1 MLQNEFNSNVARFN
15 THIKPVLPQRRLLT
29 GLNEGGKTGNIALQN
44 SFKLEIRESQDLAK
58 DFGLKGK

>member
-1 MLQNEFNSNVARFN
+1 MLQNELNSNVARFN
-15 THIKPVLPQRRLLT
+15 THIKPVLPQMRLLT
-29 GLNEGGKTGNIALQN
+29 GLNEGGKTGNIALQS